1 MEASM
6 NRRISTL
13 AAAVLFAGGI
23 AATSTAS
30 ANSNF
35 AVSIGLPGFGVGYA
49 SNGFGFVAAA
59 PRAYAP
65 YYVPPVAVL
74 PPPFAYAP
82 WYRPVPARLYAPYYY
97 RAPVRVG
104 YYHNHY

>member
-1 MEASM
+1 M

-13 AAAVLFAGGI
+13 AAAVVLAGGI

-35 AVSIGLPGFGVGYA
+35 AVSIGLPGVGVRYS

-59 PRAYAP
+59 PNVYAP

-74 PPPFAYAP
+74 PPPVMYAP
-82 WYRPVPARLYAPYYY
+82 WYRPVPARFYAPRYY
-97 RAPVRVG
+97 RPPVRAG

>member
-1 MEASM
+1 MH
-6 NRRISTL
+6 RRISTL

-23 AATSTAS
+23 AATTTAS

-35 AVSIGLPGFGVGYA
+35 AVSIGVPGFGVGYA

-59 PRAYAP
+59 PRVYGSP
-65 YYVPPVAVL
+65 YYAAPPVVAYS
-74 PPPFAYAP
+74 PPVAYAP
-82 WYRPVPARLYAPYYY
+82 WYRPRVVRVYAPYYY

-104 YYHNHY
+104 YYHRHY